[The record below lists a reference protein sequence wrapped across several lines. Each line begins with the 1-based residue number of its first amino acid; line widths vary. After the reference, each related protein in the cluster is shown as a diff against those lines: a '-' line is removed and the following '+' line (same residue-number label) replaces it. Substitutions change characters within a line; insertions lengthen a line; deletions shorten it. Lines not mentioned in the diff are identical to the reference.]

1 MIDACEKWWYLIY
14 GPRIN
19 SICFSFKDYIDNLTR
34 DNDIYSVLLNF
45 DDKYKARVVF
55 DYIRDKFRIDIL
67 FIDTNKIIIEKE
79 NLEEHEVVDILKNI
93 EKKIEDKNER
103 NNN

>member
-1 MIDACEKWWYLIY
+1 MIDACEKWWHLIY

-34 DNDIYSVLLNF
+34 DNDIYSVLFNF

-67 FIDTNKIIIEKE
+67 FIDTNEFIIEKE